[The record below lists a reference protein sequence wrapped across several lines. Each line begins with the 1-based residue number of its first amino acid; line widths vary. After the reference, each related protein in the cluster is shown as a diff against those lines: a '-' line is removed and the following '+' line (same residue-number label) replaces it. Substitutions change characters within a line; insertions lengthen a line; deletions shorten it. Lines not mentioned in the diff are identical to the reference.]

1 MEIEIE
7 VIGKPN
13 RWVVSQSPIRIG
25 RGPSCEVTLPAR
37 QFPNVGTVHAELEVF
52 NGALRLGARDA
63 SRGDLYLNDQPV
75 EAGAFI
81 LSGDVLR
88 LGPQG
93 PELRVLYT
101 EQAPP
106 RSTHEPTRV
115 MQVGDL
121 PGREPT
127 RAMQVGDVPPREPSR
142 TPQPTEVPG
151 RLPTQVMSS
160 PVQQSDPS
168 LRGTQTPVSARAP
181 QQGYFGDGRG
191 STPAKPVATPAVRVP
206 SPSVPALAPAPSGA
220 LEKSLHTMQ
229 ILQGASLLVIV
240 ILAVMV
246 VRLESQVSSNHDA
259 LQALQSQNA
268 NAVSQFTPTLDTRL
282 NAFSQRMD
290 SLDGTLRAGEERME
304 RGMDAKMR
312 AAEDQLFAS
321 LDVRMKATEDR
332 MVNRMNT
339 DLPPLLDKYINQK
352 LAEIKH

>member
-7 VIGKPN
+7 VVGKPN
-13 RWVVSQSPIRIG
+13 RWVVTQTPIRIG
-25 RGPSCEVTLPAR
+25 RGTSCEVALPAR
-37 QFPNVGTVHAELEVF
+37 QYPNVGNVHAELQVV
-52 NGALRLGARDA
+52 NGALQLGARDT
-63 SRGDLYLNDQPV
+63 SKGDLYLNNEPV

-81 LSGDVLR
+81 LSGDILR

-93 PELRVLYT
+93 PELLVQYDELA
-101 EQAPP
+101 AP
-106 RSTHEPTRV
+106 RTTHEPTRV
-115 MQVGDL
+115 MQVGDV

-127 RAMQVGDVPPREPSR
+127 RSMQAS
-142 TPQPTEVPG
+142 EVPN

-160 PVQQSDPS
+160 PVQ
-168 LRGTQTPVSARAP
+168 PVEPPVRAPQPPLSARGP
-181 QQGYFGDGRG
+181 QQGYFGGAG
-191 STPAKPVATPAVRVP
+191 AQTPAKPVTAPAVK
-206 SPSVPALAPAPSGA
+206 VPAPPPPPVAAAAPSGS
-220 LEKSLHTMQ
+220 LEKTLRTMQ

-240 ILAVMV
+240 ILAVLV
-246 VRLESQVSSNHDA
+246 VRLQSQVSSNHEA
-259 LQALQSQNA
+259 LQTLQSQNA
-268 NAVSQFTPTLDTRL
+268 NAVSQFTPSLDARL

-304 RGMDAKMR
+304 RGMDAKMK

-321 LDVRMKATEDR
+321 LDVRMKSTEDR